1 MAKQVIRLTESRL
14 RQLVES
20 CVRETMEDM
29 VEEGYGWD
37 VLKYTTK
44 DDMSDMPWPKK
55 GEMSDLINGDP
66 NDKKYQYNKLMYNQA
81 KNGQIDNGDT
91 PNTLGKY
98 AYVPDEGDY
107 AFNAFNHEPGFK
119 GKMRRAGVAAGVL
132 GKQAFDK
139 GKAAIKRGVQN
150 MRGRK
155 KGGKTFDDEGG
166 NYPSFTL

>member
-37 VLKYTTK
+37 VLKNAVK
-44 DDMSDMPWPKK
+44 DDMSKTSWPSRDEVF
-55 GEMSDLINGDP
+55 GVIDGDP
-66 NDKKYQYNKLMYNQA
+66 DDKKYQYNKLMYNQA

-91 PNTLGKY
+91 PNTLGRHASDEEDY
-98 AYVPDEGDY
+98 AY
-107 AFNAFNHEPGFK
+107 NAFMSEPGFK

-139 GKAAIKRGVQN
+139 GKAGIQRGYKKIKN
-150 MRGRK
+150 KMGRK
-155 KGGKTFDDEGG
+155 NNGE
-166 NYPSFTL
+166 FTL

>member
-37 VLKYTTK
+37 VLKNAT
-44 DDMSDMPWPKK
+44 DNDMSNMPWPKR
-55 GEMSDLINGDP
+55 GEVSDVINGDP

-91 PNTLGKY
+91 PNTLGRY
-98 AYVPDEGDY
+98 TYVPDEEDY
-107 AFNAFNHEPGFK
+107 AYNAFMSEPGFK

-139 GKAAIKRGVQN
+139 GKAAIKRGVRK
-150 MRGRK
+150 MRDRRN
-155 KGGKTFDDEGG
+155 G
-166 NYPSFTL
+166 NNEEE

>member
-37 VLKYTTK
+37 VLKQVTK

-55 GEMSDLINGDP
+55 GEVSDIINGDP
-66 NDKKYQYNKLMYNQA
+66 NDRRHQYNKLMYNQA

-98 AYVPDEGDY
+98 AYVPDSDDY

-119 GKMRRAGVAAGVL
+119 GKMRRAGVVAGVL

-139 GKAAIKRGVQN
+139 GKKAIKRGIDRMNRQ
-150 MRGRK
+150 
-155 KGGKTFDDEGG
+155 KGSKTNAEDYGG
-166 NYPSFTL
+166 FTL

>member
-1 MAKQVIRLTESRL
+1 MLKNKKENNEYLLFTLGAAIGFIIFILI
-14 RQLVES
+14 
-20 CVRETMEDM
+20 
-29 VEEGYGWD
+29 YGWD
-37 VLKYTTK
+37 ILKNATK
-44 DDMSDMPWPKK
+44 GDMSGMPWPKK
-55 GEMSDLINGDP
+55 GEVSDLINGDP

-91 PNTLGKY
+91 PNTLGKH

-150 MRGRK
+150 MRDRRN
-155 KGGKTFDDEGG
+155 G
-166 NYPSFTL
+166 NNEEE